1 MTGSVSQT
9 GPADDPVGYMRTPTP
24 QMRAFMEQ
32 QRASMPFTDFLE
44 MSAEIRNIYEKY
56 KESLEATPRGAGRA
70 QALHRMMEGAM
81 ATASNVVVSCKVGCC
96 GCCHGEV
103 EVTTDEAEILRNR
116 VAGGVEVDLDR
127 LKAQASRERRS
138 PEWAKFWSVEN
149 RCVFLGEGGAC
160 RIYEDRPAACRRLLV
175 TTPPEACT
183 TLGAAIAPVRIVLA
197 EILLS
202 AAVAVDDTGLASL
215 SKRLAPLLAP

>member
-1 MTGSVSQT
+1 
-9 GPADDPVGYMRTPTP
+9 
-24 QMRAFMEQ
+24 MEQ

-44 MSAEIRNIYEKY
+44 MSTEIRNIYEKY
-56 KESLEATPRGAGRA
+56 KGALEAEAPGTKRA
-70 QALHRMMEGAM
+70 QTLHRMMEGAM
-81 ATASNVVVSCKVGCC
+81 ATASDVVVSCKRGCC

-103 EVTTDEAEILRNR
+103 EVTRDEAVVLKSL
-116 VAGGVEVDLDR
+116 VVGGVAVDLDR

-138 PEWAKFWSVEN
+138 PEWAKFWSIEN
-149 RCVFLGEGGAC
+149 RCVFLGEDGAC
-160 RIYEDRPAACRRLLV
+160 RIYEDRPASCRRLLV

-183 TLGAAIAPVRIVLA
+183 TLGAPIAPVRIILA

-202 AAVAVDDTGLASL
+202 AAVAVDDTGPASL